1 MPREVTKQDGEPMD
15 IAAMLASA
23 GIGTAVGIALSAVK
37 NWHESGV
44 AAKTLEQRVGF
55 IKEELVES
63 SKRRDGDLKETIT
76 ELRAVVAVVAKL
88 QGSQDVTNSMVART
102 LESISRRQDALD
114 AKLNDV
120 LTSHNLISDYIRK
133 KEQ

>member
-23 GIGTAVGIALSAVK
+23 GIGTAVGIALGAVK
-37 NWHESGV
+37 SWHESGV

-120 LTSHNLISDYIRK
+120 LTSHKLISDYIRK